1 VFQIIRSEGLAGAWR
16 FVQDMIGDL
25 KTMVLDQIKTMVTE
39 QVIRAGIEWLIGLL
53 GGPAGAFIKA
63 VQGIVRVV
71 SWIIEN
77 GSRIAALVNAVL
89 GSLEQIAAGNVG
101 GAAAYIERTL
111 AQALPLVISFLANL
125 LGLGG
130 ISRKVQ
136 EIIERVKAP
145 IDRAIQWIVQKATAM
160 ARRLL
165 AAMRGRGRGRGGE
178 GDGADDPQDVQA
190 GLAAIDREEQRYNR
204 SGEGLTRDEADRVA
218 ATVRHRHRVF
228 TTLRVVDGGTTW
240 NYEYALQRMSTKD
253 GANKENPYKAS
264 RNASGN
270 IVGDF
275 AHFPDNGWGGYH
287 FSATPHPANVNYG
300 NQNGSTVPRP
310 TGTYTISGK
319 TVGNMHTN
327 DWREKMED
335 EKATFKDQLQNIV
348 HTTSGDAQAKKQ
360 AVLRYLRLTGWE
372 RKSLQQT
379 IDDGAKLLVERTY
392 NGMRWDDLYL
402 VGWSEHHIHPVNW
415 GGSHT
420 VSNLQ
425 YLRDPEH
432 TPITGWWNSKAA
444 ELERLVPRL

>member
-1 VFQIIRSEGLAGAWR
+1 
-16 FVQDMIGDL
+16 MIGDL

-165 AAMRGRGRGRGGE
+165 TAMRGRGRGRGGE
-178 GDGADDPQDVQA
+178 GDGDLPTDPRQRAELERA
-190 GLAAIDREEQRYNR
+190 GLAAIDTEEQRYNR

-253 GANKENPYKAS
+253 GENKQSVNYKWGNPKSVPTYGHTFLDHGQKVTLTQLKDRA
-264 RNASGN
+264 RGLQHQIGQYLDDNHAAKVLADLAQTQQAGVYDVPIPEGLQTRLVLPDGTE
-270 IVGDF
+270 IVADSLRIVIK
-275 AHFPDNGWGGYH
+275 DNGTIRTSYPFNSQH
-287 FSATPHPANVNYG
+287 PH
-300 NQNGSTVPRP
+300 
-310 TGTYTISGK
+310 
-319 TVGNMHTN
+319 
-327 DWREKMED
+327 
-335 EKATFKDQLQNIV
+335 
-348 HTTSGDAQAKKQ
+348 
-360 AVLRYLRLTGWE
+360 
-372 RKSLQQT
+372 
-379 IDDGAKLLVERTY
+379 
-392 NGMRWDDLYL
+392 
-402 VGWSEHHIHPVNW
+402 
-415 GGSHT
+415 
-420 VSNLQ
+420 
-425 YLRDPEH
+425 
-432 TPITGWWNSKAA
+432 
-444 ELERLVPRL
+444 